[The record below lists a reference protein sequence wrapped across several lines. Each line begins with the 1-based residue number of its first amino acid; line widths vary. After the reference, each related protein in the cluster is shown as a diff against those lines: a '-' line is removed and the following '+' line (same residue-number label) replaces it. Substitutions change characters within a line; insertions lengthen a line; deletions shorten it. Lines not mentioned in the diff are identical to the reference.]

1 MLNIGTGIKLSAII
15 DKMDLKIDN
24 PDGSRAEVGAEL
36 VVKVISKAHKA
47 EKEIYNLVAEVKGC
61 SIEEAPNVDLINFIG
76 ELFDSP
82 DVVNFLKSAVK

>member
-1 MLNIGTGIKLSAII
+1 MLNIGTGIKLSAIV
-15 DKMDLKIDN
+15 DKMDLKIEN
-24 PDGSRAEVGAEL
+24 TEGTQAAVGAEL
-36 VVKVISKAHKA
+36 ILKIAAKAHKA
-47 EKEIYNLVAEVKGC
+47 EGEIYNLVAEVKGC